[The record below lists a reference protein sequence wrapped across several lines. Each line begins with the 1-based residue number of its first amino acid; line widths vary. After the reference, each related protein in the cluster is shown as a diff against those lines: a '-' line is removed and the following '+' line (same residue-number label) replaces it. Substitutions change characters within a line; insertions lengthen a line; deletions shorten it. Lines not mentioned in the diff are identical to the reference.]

1 MQTENVH
8 RRSDEPFWRKVPSRM
23 TGNSSNFTDANRRVR
38 VSPGL
43 DSARGADRDRATM
56 IEAVIGVS
64 ITELT
69 EETNTWLCY
78 TEAAIL
84 PLLKKAISIR

>member
-1 MQTENVH
+1 
-8 RRSDEPFWRKVPSRM
+8 M
-23 TGNSSNFTDANRRVR
+23 TGNSSNFTDANRRV
-38 VSPGL
+38 SLSGL
-43 DSARGADRDRATM
+43 RLSARGADRDRATM

-64 ITELT
+64 FTDLA